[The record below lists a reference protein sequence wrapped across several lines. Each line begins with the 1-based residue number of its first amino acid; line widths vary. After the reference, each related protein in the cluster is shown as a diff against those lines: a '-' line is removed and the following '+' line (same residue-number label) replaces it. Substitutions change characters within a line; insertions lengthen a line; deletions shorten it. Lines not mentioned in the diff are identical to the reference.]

1 MSSEFSEDELFDF
14 LLSSATK
21 SNFRRFQ
28 SVELEDYFR
37 KRIQDWRKIR
47 GKKEQGDGQK
57 QSEIMV
63 GSESDGFQL

>member
-1 MSSEFSEDELFDF
+1 MSSTDF
-14 LLSSATK
+14 EKT
-21 SNFRRFQ
+21 NTDFFQ

-47 GKKEQGDGQK
+47 GKKEQGDKEKGDGQK

-63 GSESDGFQL
+63 GSYRFAN